1 LITQASQHIN
11 SSLMAELFSDLSEDD
26 SMSFLLVVFLISLFI
41 TSAISISPV
50 VDVISLNIIVA
61 VLSLLI
67 ILPILISGIINLIL
81 IIS

>member
-1 LITQASQHIN
+1 
-11 SSLMAELFSDLSEDD
+11 MAELFSDHLENIG
-26 SMSFLLVVFLISLFI
+26 MSVLLAISLVSLFI